1 MISFMNKCVASAELA
16 GGFGLCGIPE
26 LFIDAFKNTAVKG
39 LTCICNHSGVDDFG
53 LPLTGKGVVNRI
65 ITDLGV
71 MDISTEGVK
80 LVELAQD
87 VMLEQIKAATG
98 VELILDAVAT

>member
-1 MISFMNKCVASAELA
+1 MLQVLNWQVALVYVVFLNYSSTL
-16 GGFGLCGIPE
+16 LKIQ
-26 LFIDAFKNTAVKG
+26 VKG
-39 LTCICNHSGVDDFG
+39 LTCIYNHSGVDDFG

-65 ITDLGV
+65 ITDLGM